1 MNECIDIHTHIVPEN
16 FPPYAGKGKDVPWPS
31 MAPAH
36 ACHRHVM
43 ISGKLYRT
51 VADGSW
57 SVPRRIEEMG
67 AMRVTRQAISPMPEL
82 LSYWL
87 PLDDAK
93 VMIRFLNDEIA
104 RMIAAAPDRFIG
116 LGCVPLQDITAAVR
130 ELEHVVQK
138 LKFSGVE
145 IASHV
150 NGVSIGD
157 ARFEP
162 FFAEAERLGAA
173 IFVHALRPAGQDRIV
188 GAFAEQAVCFPGDV
202 ALACA
207 SMITGG
213 IASKHPKLR
222 IAFSHGGGTMA
233 ILMPRLVHA
242 WNVFPKAKES
252 LPGIARHHRQAL
264 LLRRAGV
271 RSRSRQVLDQAVR
284 LVADRARHRLPV
296 RAWRY
301 KPIKDP
307 GRSEPGWRHAGRH
320 HIVERA
326 PLPRIAGSTSLIE
339 PGSTASAA
347 SSYGV
352 GCALTITMRAPAALA
367 ISTAPATG

>member
-1 MNECIDIHTHIVPEN
+1 
-16 FPPYAGKGKDVPWPS
+16 
-31 MAPAH
+31 
-36 ACHRHVM
+36 
-43 ISGKLYRT
+43 
-51 VADGSW
+51 
-57 SVPRRIEEMG
+57 
-67 AMRVTRQAISPMPEL
+67 
-82 LSYWL
+82 
-87 PLDDAK
+87 
-93 VMIRFLNDEIA
+93 
-104 RMIAAAPDRFIG
+104 MIAARAGALHRPG
-116 LGCVPLQDITAAVR
+116 LRAAAGR
-130 ELEHVVQK
+130 RPPPSASWSTSCKK

-213 IASKHPKLR
+213 IASRHPKLR

-252 LPGIARHHRQAL
+252 LAGVARDH
-264 LLRRAGV
+264 RAG
-271 RSRSRQVLDQAVR
+271 
-284 LVADRARHRLPV
+284 
-296 RAWRY
+296 
-301 KPIKDP
+301 
-307 GRSEPGWRHAGRH
+307 
-320 HIVERA
+320 
-326 PLPRIAGSTSLIE
+326 
-339 PGSTASAA
+339 A
-347 SSYGV
+347 SSTTSW
-352 GCALTITMRAPAALA
+352 C
-367 ISTAPATG
+367 STRRR